1 MNRNFSYKQVHKL
14 ASCLLLLSSCLQGCN
29 NNRLIGFGM
38 KNNSDEET
46 KENPSND
53 NSKKN
58 SKVPGHAKVGIE
70 CEELVKPL
78 VVDLKVQK
86 NPFLFSEAKEFLLAV
101 SPNNF
106 KSVKTP
112 AIR

>member
-1 MNRNFSYKQVHKL
+1 MNRNFSYKQVHKF
-14 ASCLLLLSSCLQGCN
+14 ASWLLLLSSCLQGCN

-58 SKVPGHAKVGIE
+58 SKASDHSKAGIE
-70 CEELVKPL
+70 
-78 VVDLKVQK
+78 
-86 NPFLFSEAKEFLLAV
+86 
-101 SPNNF
+101 
-106 KSVKTP
+106 
-112 AIR
+112 I